1 VNVCSQYRS
10 PARERGALSLE
21 VVMARKRI
29 FLDECNSDL
38 GRVFGPKDHTHT
50 AKDFGINGK
59 EDTRA
64 IDEAVKRK
72 CTIVTVNKDFV
83 QYYRDHPM
91 RQGKWG
97 KYGYGLIFL
106 KPSQRLTREQQ
117 LRVALRALE
126 WKDTRDHDDL
136 VWVSAD
142 GRTRLERLC
151 HAECAAEFPSDQTEW
166 D

>member
-1 VNVCSQYRS
+1 
-10 PARERGALSLE
+10 
-21 VVMARKRI
+21 MARKRI

-38 GRVFGPKDHTHT
+38 GHVFGPKDHVYT
-50 AKDFGINGK
+50 ARDFGIAGK
-59 EDTRA
+59 KDTRA

-72 CTIVTVNKDFV
+72 CLIVTVNRDFLD
-83 QYYRDHPM
+83 YYRDHPM
-91 RQGKWG
+91 RKGKWG

-106 KPSQRLTREQQ
+106 KPSKQLTRVQQ
-117 LRVALRALE
+117 LRIAVRSLE
-126 WKDTRDHDDL
+126 WDDTREHDDL

-151 HAECAAEFPSDQTEW
+151 HQDCAARFPKEQREW

>member
-1 VNVCSQYRS
+1 
-10 PARERGALSLE
+10 
-21 VVMARKRI
+21 MARKRI

-38 GRVFGPKDHTHT
+38 GHVFGPKDHVHT
-50 AKDFGINGK
+50 ARDFGIAGK
-59 EDTRA
+59 EDPRA

-72 CTIVTVNKDFV
+72 CSIVTVNKDFLR
-83 QYYRDHPM
+83 YYRDHPM
-91 RQGKWG
+91 RKGKWG

-106 KPSQRLTREQQ
+106 KPSKQLTRAEQ
-117 LRVALRALE
+117 LRRGVRSLE
-126 WKDTRDHDDL
+126 WDDTREHDDL

-151 HAECAAEFPSDQTEW
+151 HEECAAEFPKDQREW

>member
-1 VNVCSQYRS
+1 
-10 PARERGALSLE
+10 
-21 VVMARKRI
+21 MARKRI

-38 GRVFGPKDHTHT
+38 GSVFARKDHVHT
-50 AKDFGINGK
+50 TKDFGISGK

-64 IDEAVKRK
+64 IDEAVRRK

-83 QYYRDHPM
+83 QYYRTHPM
-91 RQGKWG
+91 RKGKWG
-97 KYGYGLIFL
+97 KFGYGLIFL
-106 KPSQRLTREQQ
+106 KPSQQLTREQQ
-117 LRVALRALE
+117 LRVAVRALE
-126 WKDTRDHDDL
+126 WEDTRDHDDL

-151 HAECAAEFPSDQTEW
+151 HLECAAEFPSDQKEW